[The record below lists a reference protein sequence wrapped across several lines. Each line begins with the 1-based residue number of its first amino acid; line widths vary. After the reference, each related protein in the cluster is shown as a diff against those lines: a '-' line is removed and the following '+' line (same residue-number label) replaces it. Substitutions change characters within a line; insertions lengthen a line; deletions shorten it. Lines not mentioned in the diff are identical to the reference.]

1 MNMQSIN
8 AELRQKFKRMS
19 PEQFEQYVCEL
30 RRIYI
35 KEHRRFRRTIES
47 EDI

>member
-1 MNMQSIN
+1 MQSIN

-19 PEQFEQYVCEL
+19 PEQFEQYFCEL

-47 EDI
+47 ESM